1 VTGPPPGGPV
11 TARPVTAGTAGTRT
25 AGSRTAGSR
34 TAGART
40 VGSLTAD
47 NPIGAVRRVGRVL
60 VGVGA
65 GLAAAGTV
73 HAAVNSVLLRRPGR
87 FPRPA
92 AGQVSILIPARDE
105 AARIADCLAGAL
117 GQGAREV
124 LVLDDGSTD
133 GTGGIA
139 RAAGARVLD
148 GAPLPAGWLGKPHA
162 CRQLAD
168 AADPA
173 SDVLVFLDADVRLRP
188 GALDATVRMLAGLD
202 LVSPY
207 PRQVTGT
214 AAERLVQPLLQWSW
228 LTFLPL
234 RLAERSPRESLSA
247 ANGQLLAVRRAAYDK
262 AGGHAAVR
270 GEVVE
275 DVALLRAV
283 KRAGGRGGV
292 ADGTALADCR
302 MYAGWPELRDGYTK
316 SLWSAF
322 GSPAGAAGVAGLL
335 LLAYVLPPLA
345 ALAGSRAGLA
355 GYAAGVTGRVLTA
368 RRTGGRAWPDALAHP
383 ASVAVLAGLVGR
395 SLRARRAGTLSW
407 KGRSL

>member
-1 VTGPPPGGPV
+1 MRRQ
-11 TARPVTAGTAGTRT
+11 ARG
-25 AGSRTAGSR
+25 
-34 TAGART
+34 
-40 VGSLTAD
+40 
-47 NPIGAVRRVGRVL
+47 L
-60 VGVGA
+60 VAVGA

-73 HAAVNSVLLRRPGR
+73 HAAVNAVLLRRPEPGA
-87 FPRPA
+87 RPT
-92 AGQVSILIPARDE
+92 GERVSILIPARDE
-105 AARIADCLAGAL
+105 AHQIEACLAAVLAQDGVA
-117 GQGAREV
+117 EV

-133 GTGGIA
+133 GTGELA
-139 RAAGARVLD
+139 RAAGARVLT
-148 GAPLPAGWLGKPHA
+148 GRPLPRGWLGKPHA
-162 CRQLAD
+162 CQQLAD

-173 SDVLVFLDADVRLRP
+173 ADVLVFVDADVRLRS
-188 GALDATVRMLAGLD
+188 GAVTATLSLLRGLD

-207 PRQVTGT
+207 PRQLTGT
-214 AAERLVQPLLQWSW
+214 PVERLVQPLLQWSW

-247 ANGQLLAVRRAAYDK
+247 ANGQLLAVRRGAYDK

-270 GEVVE
+270 TEVVE

-322 GSPAGAAGVAGLL
+322 GSPAGTAGVTGLL
-335 LLAYVLPPLA
+335 LLAYLVPPLA
-345 ALAGSRAGLA
+345 ALAGSRLGLA
-355 GYAAGVTGRVLTA
+355 GYAAAVTGRVLTA

-383 ASVAVLAGLVGR
+383 ASVTVFAALTAR
-395 SLRARRAGTLSW
+395 SLRARRAGALTW